1 MAFNINNFVKNSKD
15 FKDPTLE
22 SNMVVVQETID
33 TTKNR
38 KRKKNEIAPVQAAP
52 PVPATSMS
60 YVQENIPYA
69 SAYAETN
76 KQLDDSIAQLNML
89 GMETISELNLV
100 RASKIRNRHN
110 IIRDMTENATSII
123 NAKLAAIREKNN
135 TINQI
140 NKLEL
145 DRLKQLK
152 ITASEE
158 DDNTKIANLYNAFVN
173 TPIGAGPGVL
183 GPSMQEIIMN
193 QPSGNAIPVTQ
204 IGDDQQMWEAGLSPA
219 QNRMLLDAKG
229 VIETIVMYDEA
240 TGNRWFEVV
249 DKNTRQPV
257 PNVEKPDNTNI
268 YDLDINI
275 RGNFA
280 KDSNRGV
287 VYPLVVINGGD
298 QSIMQY

>member
-33 TTKNR
+33 TTKSR

-89 GMETISELNLV
+89 GMETLAELNLV

-123 NAKLAAIREKNN
+123 NAKLSAIKEKNN